1 MTEKNKMILRK
12 GYYLVAIVSVLTF
25 LGGMLL
31 TDVESLS
38 FLLNNHSFENIVIGV
53 PFSIW
58 AWLIIV
64 GLLFVKKNG
73 IVITIIIVLAIPH
86 IIAIA
91 LLHAYSY
98 NILEILK
105 WYVMI
110 LSFGSIII

>member
-1 MTEKNKMILRK
+1 MIEKNNMILRK
-12 GYYLVAIVSVLTF
+12 IYYLVTILSVLIF

-31 TDVESLS
+31 VDIESLS
-38 FLLNNHSFENIVIGV
+38 FLVNNYNFENIIIGV

-64 GLLFVKKNG
+64 GLLFVKKNW
-73 IVITIIIVLAIPH
+73 IIITILIALAIPH
-86 IIAIA
+86 IIAIVV
-91 LLHAYSY
+91 LYAYSY
-98 NILEILK
+98 SILDILK

>member
-1 MTEKNKMILRK
+1 MNEKNSLRK
-12 GYYLVAIVSVLTF
+12 AYYFVAISSILMF

-31 TDVESLS
+31 VDIESLS
-38 FLLNNHSFENIVIGV
+38 FLVNNHNFENVIIGI

-64 GLLFVKKNG
+64 GLLFVKKNW
-73 IVITIIIVLAIPH
+73 IIITILIVLAIPH
-86 IIAIA
+86 IIAIVV
-91 LLHAYSY
+91 LYAYSY
-98 NILEILK
+98 SILDILK